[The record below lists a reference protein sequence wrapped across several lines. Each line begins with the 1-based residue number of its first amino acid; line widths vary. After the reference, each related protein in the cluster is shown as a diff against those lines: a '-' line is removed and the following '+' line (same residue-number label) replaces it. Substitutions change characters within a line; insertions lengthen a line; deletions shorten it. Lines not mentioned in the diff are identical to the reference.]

1 MFNLFIKLQFIASR
15 NWVVEWNE
23 DQKTFYIKQNANW
36 VTLHKQLTKLRVI
49 SVYQK
54 VLKEKQMNMKSNMQD
69 TITDNWVKKS
79 LYNNAFK

>member
-15 NWVVEWNE
+15 NWVVEWDK
-23 DQKTFYIKQNANW
+23 DQKILYIKQNVDRVA
-36 VTLHKQLTKLRVI
+36 LHKQLTKLRII

-69 TITDNWVKKS
+69 MITDDQVKKR
-79 LYNNAFK
+79 LHDNAFE